1 MRYFDR
7 AFALTVEFFAI
18 GVVSGALV
26 TMALPVLREMG
37 SCTRAVQ
44 VVGTCACGDLA
55 LSLLIFLNNFIPI
68 ALSFAYPFTDSEDRL
83 VPTAFRPK
91 ARNPFRRVHG
101 SHSISVGVLLG
112 WNASDR
118 FLVDSRL

>member
-1 MRYFDR
+1 
-7 AFALTVEFFAI
+7 
-18 GVVSGALV
+18 
-26 TMALPVLREMG
+26 MALPVFREMAVALVQFRMLEPV
-37 SCTRAVQ
+37 RAVS
-44 VVGTCACGDLA
+44 AFGDLA
-55 LSLLIFLNNFIPI
+55 LSLLIFLNNSIPI
-68 ALSFAYPFTDSEDRL
+68 ALSFPYPFADSEDRL

-101 SHSISVGVLLG
+101 SHSISVRVLLG